1 MDEKIIVEALET
13 LSETIVD
20 LKIMEDETNGVLSA
34 NVSPYETAIEAL
46 EKQLSK
52 KVIDR
57 SLVKDN
63 EVVVGS
69 VGRCPCCNEIIDDT
83 TTVCDCEQKLNW
95 A

>member
-1 MDEKIIVEALET
+1 MTEKYAIEILNNEKPSCGEKIIYPEGERCEAYG
-13 LSETIVD
+13 
-20 LKIMEDETNGVLSA
+20 M
-34 NVSPYETAIEAL
+34 AIEAL

-83 TTVCDCEQKLNW
+83 TTVCDCGQKLNW